1 MDPAD
6 RYNANIKFEPIN
18 GDNHIVMTGFGLSIL
33 EHACLSYIVFKAE
46 RSYAEGLASII
57 IDASAKEQIDFV
69 YFVTTSLFKGSGLV
83 FSPPKLNLNTL
94 IESIWSKIDDQKL
107 DYSDYNHG
115 YILSRE
121 QAELLIAFSDKV
133 TNL

>member
-18 GDNHIVMTGFGLSIL
+18 GDDRIVMTGFGLSIL
-33 EHACLSYIVFKAE
+33 EHACLSYIVSKAE

-57 IDASAKEQIDFV
+57 IDTSAKEQIDFDHCV
-69 YFVTTSLFKGSGLV
+69 TSLFKGSGLV